1 MRISRDAF
9 LSLVLAVSVPAF
21 AQTSATPKPKHY
33 SKESTKTLKASVEAV
48 DPETRTVTLK
58 GEDGESRTF
67 QVGPEVKNLKQ
78 VKVGDD
84 VNLQYKEALA
94 ISVSKPEP
102 GTQPSPPAA
111 SEATTRAAPG
121 EKPAASVARGYTVT
135 ATVTAVDKAASTVS
149 LKGPKGNTVVLK
161 VKDPSRLE
169 GVNIGDLVTAQYT
182 EAMAVAVIPAAAK
195 KPATKTPPKK

>member
-84 VNLQYKEALA
+84 VILQYKEALA

-102 GTQPSPPAA
+102 G
-111 SEATTRAAPG
+111 
-121 EKPAASVARGYTVT
+121 
-135 ATVTAVDKAASTVS
+135 
-149 LKGPKGNTVVLK
+149 
-161 VKDPSRLE
+161 
-169 GVNIGDLVTAQYT
+169 
-182 EAMAVAVIPAAAK
+182 
-195 KPATKTPPKK
+195 